1 MDYDPPSDFTHPSPP
16 YYRPASSVTLTCV
29 VYDAIGSV
37 QYKWMSSQVESFAHQ
52 LSVQHIVRNILT
64 ASDAGTHTCTVIDE
78 LGNTGSASTDMIL
91 IGKLTFPSIYI
102 YASHHHQQINISL
115 FYAGA
120 GIYVQN
126 SELITNSS
134 VSNNSALLFTSA
146 YCSNCRLSFYC
157 LSNATITDYNAS
169 ILYVN
174 GRIYSG
180 HSDSYLAV
188 DATSSGIYAYNRYN
202 NRIEGIYTCE
212 IADSN
217 NNIIQLHFEAY
228 YSRCES
234 HLIIVVKDVKIMHPL
249 FPIDNSLTINSIS
262 YTNSIQSTT
271 SDAWAI
277 VHCNTRYYIPTDVT
291 WQKDGQDI
299 DIDGIKYE
307 MFEVITS
314 RSSSSYEISL
324 NINDIVEV
332 DNNPTYTCNVGYI
345 NRITSRSI
353 VVSIPSLQFSL
364 SGNIYD
370 NPFK

>member
-1 MDYDPPSDFTHPSPP
+1 M
-16 YYRPASSVTLTCV
+16 
-29 VYDAIGSV
+29 
-37 QYKWMSSQVESFAHQ
+37 
-52 LSVQHIVRNILT
+52 
-64 ASDAGTHTCTVIDE
+64 
-78 LGNTGSASTDMIL
+78 
-91 IGKLTFPSIYI
+91 
-102 YASHHHQQINISL
+102 
-115 FYAGA
+115 
-120 GIYVQN
+120 
-126 SELITNSS
+126 
-134 VSNNSALLFTSA
+134 
-146 YCSNCRLSFYC
+146 
-157 LSNATITDYNAS
+157 
-169 ILYVN
+169 YVN

-249 FPIDNSLTINSIS
+249 FPIDNSLTNNSIS